1 VIGAPLYNKAD
12 YLPTALDS
20 LLAQSDSDFA
30 LLLVDDLS
38 TDATPAIARQY
49 ARLDPRVVYQRNEV
63 RLGLVGN
70 WRRCFELA
78 RERYPMAQYFAWGS
92 DHDVWHPSWLERLVA
107 VLEERPEAV
116 LAYPVTARIR
126 ADGEFVLS
134 RSGRQ
139 AIDMPCKT
147 SRLRATCGGIHAG
160 DAVYGLHRSDS
171 LERAG
176 ALRPV
181 LEPDR
186 LLLAELAIQGEF
198 RLVDDVL
205 WQRRFV
211 KTAVRAR
218 QRRAIFPG
226 RRPLYSWL
234 SPWAVRATVFL
245 WVYGIRAAGHP
256 HIRRREGL
264 LLGKH
269 YALAT
274 SGHMVDRIRRRWL
287 KRWRRTCKRMARTR
301 KMMSRRWL
309 KRRKRARKR
318 VARLRKT
325 AIRMLSRTPRTMWRR
340 TKRLWRHAV
349 KKAASVMQRALVA
362 ASAIA
367 ATLIAFFT
375 RAGARSGAPSVDG
388 RSRAKQDDS
397 GLRIILARG
406 LDQESRASGARGRE
420 VPSSNGKSP
429 PSTNGEEPEF
439 RSTRH
444 GSRGLRRDQQAPV
457 SQKSDR
463 S

>member
-1 VIGAPLYNKAD
+1 
-12 YLPTALDS
+12 
-20 LLAQSDSDFA
+20 LAQSDPNFV
-30 LLLVDDLS
+30 LLLVDDVS
-38 TDATPAIARQY
+38 TDATAAIARRY

-63 RLGLVGN
+63 RLGLVAN

-92 DHDVWHPSWLERLVA
+92 DHDVWHPRWLERLVT
-107 VLEERPEAV
+107 VLEERLEAV

-126 ADGEFVLS
+126 ANGEFVQS

-139 AIDMPCKT
+139 TIDMPCKT

-160 DAVYGLHRSDS
+160 DAVYGLHRADC

-176 ALRPV
+176 VLRPV

-198 RLVDDVL
+198 CLVDDVL

-256 HIRRREGL
+256 HIGRREGL
-264 LLGKH
+264 ALGKN

-274 SGHMVDRIRRRWL
+274 SAHMIDRIRRRWL
-287 KRWRRTCKRMARTR
+287 KRWRRMCKRMARIR
-301 KMMSRRWL
+301 KMMSRRRWL
-309 KRRKRARKR
+309 KRWRRARKR

-325 AIRMLSRTPRTMWRR
+325 ASRLLSRALRAMRR
-340 TKRLWRHAV
+340 QTKRVLRRAV
-349 KKAASVMQRALVA
+349 NRTASLTQRALVA
-362 ASAIA
+362 ASRIA
-367 ATLIAFFT
+367 SRSIAFLA
-375 RAGARSGAPSVDG
+375 RAGARSRAASVDG
-388 RSRAKQDDS
+388 RSGAKPDDP
-397 GLRIILARG
+397 GLRIVLVG
-406 LDQESRASGARGRE
+406 DLDPDSCASDRPDSE
-420 VPSSNGKSP
+420 VPSTNGKSP
-429 PSTNGEEPEF
+429 RVPSTNGKSPRSAAGGVEPA
-439 RSTRH
+439 RSAATN
-444 GSRGLRRDQQAPV
+444 RR
-457 SQKSDR
+457 R
-463 S
+463 